1 MDKNTL
7 SSRLSRIEEELP
19 KLSNTISAMKIT
31 DTGAYGKNYEE
42 LSLDAA
48 QRAERIACS
57 LRNLI
62 FAANLVAKPLLMEKT
77 AEVHGIAITHAAD
90 RVEITLPGLMP
101 KRTRRVNT
109 TFLTDP
115 LYASLEAYTK
125 EHPLPHFTECVVC
138 FSHVFDRTLSTRRVR
153 DYDNLECKQ
162 ILDTVSG
169 FLMTD
174 DSVVVLRRLPH
185 HGVRGAGLY
194 RPDRYGE
201 NGFSGLACGSQK
213 PWQQHIGFLGYFSRN
228 FPTMVKRLPN
238 PQNLRQIPCPRPPA
252 FYRSFR
258 RVW

>member
-1 MDKNTL
+1 
-7 SSRLSRIEEELP
+7 
-19 KLSNTISAMKIT
+19 
-31 DTGAYGKNYEE
+31 
-42 LSLDAA
+42 
-48 QRAERIACS
+48 
-57 LRNLI
+57 
-62 FAANLVAKPLLMEKT
+62 
-77 AEVHGIAITHAAD
+77 
-90 RVEITLPGLMP
+90 MP

-174 DSVVVLRRLPH
+174 DSGLFCDAYHTTEFGERDCTVLTVMEKMAFPGWLAEVKNRGNSISDFRL
-185 HGVRGAGLY
+185 
-194 RPDRYGE
+194 
-201 NGFSGLACGSQK
+201 
-213 PWQQHIGFLGYFSRN
+213 FSRN

>member
-1 MDKNTL
+1 MCIRD
-7 SSRLSRIEEELP
+7 S
-19 KLSNTISAMKIT
+19 
-31 DTGAYGKNYEE
+31 
-42 LSLDAA
+42 
-48 QRAERIACS
+48 
-57 LRNLI
+57 
-62 FAANLVAKPLLMEKT
+62 
-77 AEVHGIAITHAAD
+77 GIAITHAAD

-174 DSVVVLRRLPH
+174 DSGLFCDAYHTTEFGERDCTVLTVMEKMAFPGWLAE
-185 HGVRGAGLY
+185 VKNRGNSIS
-194 RPDRYGE
+194 D
-201 NGFSGLACGSQK
+201 F
-213 PWQQHIGFLGYFSRN
+213 
-228 FPTMVKRLPN
+228 
-238 PQNLRQIPCPRPPA
+238 
-252 FYRSFR
+252 
-258 RVW
+258 